1 MNQPLGYTL
10 VFIGFVLILLITIR
24 NRYMPLIGFAL
35 ALFGVEGF
43 LFTAMR
49 HQLSQSLWIYI
60 LGSLFIDALI
70 LFVLWQ
76 FFFGFQNPERDG
88 IQTPVGNK
96 KGPLSLLVGWLM
108 YASSLIEKMI
118 TTKWFRL
125 LLSLLFIF
133 WCLTSCVRS
142 WRTFPDG

>member
-1 MNQPLGYTL
+1 MNQLLGYTL

-24 NRYMPLIGFAL
+24 NRYMPLIGCAL

-43 LFTAMR
+43 LFITMR

-60 LGSLFIDALI
+60 LGILFIDALI
-70 LFVLWQ
+70 LFALWQ

-88 IQTPVGNK
+88 IQTLVGNK
-96 KGPLSLLVGWLM
+96 KGPFSLLVGWLM

-142 WRTFPDG
+142 CRTFPDG